1 MNATERYARRLELLV
16 SAETPSS
23 DAARLRVAHELL
35 REWGEPAFGRPPVE
49 QVVDGV
55 PHLLW
60 EAAAGAPHVLLLGH
74 VDTVFAAGTTST
86 RPFRREG
93 DRATGP
99 GVFDMKAGLLI
110 GLEAASALPDTSRVA
125 MLVTGDEEIGSATS
139 RALIEE
145 LAVRATAVLV
155 LEPSLD
161 GAFKTSRKGGS
172 IYEIVFTGFAA
183 HAGLEPEKGCNAL
196 SELARWT
203 LELPGL
209 ADAHVGTTVTP
220 TQARAGTAN
229 NVVPDHA
236 VLTVDVRARSMSELA
251 RIDDAVRTKA
261 PTRGVSVTVRGG
273 INRPPL
279 EADASDHLVAL
290 CAEVAHDLGLPE
302 PRTAAVGG
310 ASDANFTAALGTPTL
325 DGLGPVGDGAHAE
338 HEWVDLAALE
348 PRARLLTGLI
358 ERLLAT
364 P

>member
-1 MNATERYARRLELLV
+1 MTATDRYARRLELLV
-16 SAETPSS
+16 TAETPSS
-23 DAARLRVAHELL
+23 DEVRLRVAHELL

-49 QVVDGV
+49 RVVDGV

-60 EAAAGAPHVLLLGH
+60 DAAPDSPHVLLLGH
-74 VDTVFAAGTTST
+74 VDTVFAAGTTGT
-86 RPFRREG
+86 RPFRRDG

-110 GLEAASALPDTSRVA
+110 GLEAVAALADTSRVA
-125 MLVTGDEEIGSATS
+125 MLVTGDEEIGSVTS

-145 LAVRATAVLV
+145 LALRATAVLV

-172 IYEIVFTGFAA
+172 IYDLVFTGLAA

-203 LELPGL
+203 LDVPAL
-209 ADAHVGTTVTP
+209 ADPEAGTTVTP

-236 VLTVDVRARSMSELA
+236 VLTVDVRARSMSELV
-251 RIDDAVRTKA
+251 RIDDAVRAKA
-261 PTRGVSVTVRGG
+261 PTRGVSVTVHGG

-279 EADASDHLVAL
+279 ETDASDHLVAL
-290 CAEVAHDLGLPE
+290 CVEIARDLGLPQ

-310 ASDANFTAALGTPTL
+310 ASDANFTAAMGIPTL

-348 PRARLLTGLI
+348 PRARMLTGLV
-358 ERLLAT
+358 ERLLDES
-364 P
+364 

>member
-1 MNATERYARRLELLV
+1 MSAADRYARRLELLV

-23 DAARLRVAHELL
+23 DAGRLRLAHGLL

-49 QVVDGV
+49 KVVDGV

-60 EAAAGAPHVLLLGH
+60 EPDPGSPYVLLLGH
-74 VDTVFAAGTTST
+74 VDTVFAAGTTAT
-86 RPFRREG
+86 RPFRRDG
-93 DRATGP
+93 DTATGP

-110 GLEAASALPDTSRVA
+110 GLQAAAALADSSRVA
-125 MLVTGDEEIGSATS
+125 MLVTGDEEIGSVTS
-139 RALIEE
+139 RALIED
-145 LAVRATAVLV
+145 LASGATAVLV

-172 IYEIVFTGFAA
+172 IYDLVFTGRAA

-196 SELARWT
+196 SELARWA
-203 LELPGL
+203 LEVPALANPG
-209 ADAHVGTTVTP
+209 AGTTVTP

-236 VLTVDVRARSMSELA
+236 VLTLDVRARSMSELA
-251 RIDDAVRTKA
+251 RIDDALRAKA
-261 PTRGVSVTVRGG
+261 PTFGVTVTVRGG

-279 EADASDHLVAL
+279 EADASEHLVAL
-290 CAEVAHDLGLPE
+290 CAEVARDLGLPQ

-310 ASDANFTAALGTPTL
+310 ASDANFTAALGIPTL

-348 PRARLLTGLI
+348 PRARLLAGLV
-358 ERLLAT
+358 ERLLADG
-364 P
+364 